1 MEDMGELKMSEEMK
15 GNQGMKTT
23 ALIMAGGRGER
34 FWPMSRKSMPKQFL
48 SLTGTDQTMIQSTV
62 ERILPLV
69 AMEDIFIATNR
80 EYRDLIRQQLPEI
93 PEENILCEPMAKNTA
108 PCIGWGAVTIRKK
121 YGDAMM
127 IVLPSDHLVQQQT
140 LFRRVL
146 KNAVRT
152 AEMTGGLVTMG
163 ISPKTPD
170 TGYGYIQYDTEEGTG
185 FESAFRVKRFVEKPN
200 LETAKAYLASGE
212 YLWNSGMFIWKAST
226 ILKEMEEKLPGN
238 YELLEKIEKAIGT
251 DAEEETVESAFAQM
265 QSISIDYGVMEKA
278 ENVYVLPSSFGWDD
292 VGSWLAVGRIN
303 PGNDMGNVIKGD
315 IVSVNTARCIVQG
328 GKKMIAMVGMEDT
341 IVVDT
346 EDALLVCAKDS
357 AADIKKVLEVLRAV
371 NRTELL

>member
-1 MEDMGELKMSEEMK
+1 ME
-15 GNQGMKTT
+15 Q
-23 ALIMAGGRGER
+23 RY
-34 FWPMSRKSMPKQFL
+34 
-48 SLTGTDQTMIQSTV
+48 V
-62 ERILPLV
+62 
-69 AMEDIFIATNR
+69 
-80 EYRDLIRQQLPEI
+80 Y
-93 PEENILCEPMAKNTA
+93 
-108 PCIGWGAVTIRKK
+108 
-121 YGDAMM
+121 
-127 IVLPSDHLVQQQT
+127 
-140 LFRRVL
+140 
-146 KNAVRT
+146 
-152 AEMTGGLVTMG
+152 
-163 ISPKTPD
+163 
-170 TGYGYIQYDTEEGTG
+170 
-185 FESAFRVKRFVEKPN
+185 
-200 LETAKAYLASGE
+200 LETS
-212 YLWNSGMFIWKAST
+212 S

-251 DAEEETVESAFAQM
+251 EAEEETVESAFAQM

-357 AADIKKVLEVLRAV
+357 AGDIKKVLEVLRAV

>member
-1 MEDMGELKMSEEMK
+1 MSEEVK
-15 GNQGMKTT
+15 EKQGCKVT

-48 SLTGTDQTMIQSTV
+48 PLTGTDQTMIQSTV
-62 ERILPLV
+62 ERILPMV
-69 AMEDIFIATNR
+69 AIEDIYIATNR
-80 EYRDLIRQQLPEI
+80 EYKGLILKQLPDL

-127 IVLPSDHLVQQQT
+127 IVLPSDHLVQQPA

-152 AEMTGGLVTMG
+152 AEETGGLVTLG

-170 TGYGYIQYDTEEGTG
+170 TGYGYIQYDTEEGSG
-185 FESAFRVKRFVEKPN
+185 FESAFKVKRFVEKPDP
-200 LETAKAYLASGE
+200 ETAKAYLASGE
-212 YLWNSGMFIWKAST
+212 YLWNSGMFIWRAST
-226 ILKEMEEKLPGN
+226 ILKEMKEKLPGN
-238 YELLEKIEKAIGT
+238 YKLLEQIGAAIGT
-251 DAEEETVESAFAQM
+251 EQEDEVVEGAFALM
-265 QSISIDYGVMEKA
+265 ESISIDYGVMEKA
-278 ENVYVLPSSFGWDD
+278 DNVYVLPSSFGWDD

-315 IVSVNTARCIVQG
+315 IVSVNTSRCIVQG

-357 AADIKKVLEVLRAV
+357 AGEIKKVLEVLKAV
-371 NRTELL
+371 NRQELL